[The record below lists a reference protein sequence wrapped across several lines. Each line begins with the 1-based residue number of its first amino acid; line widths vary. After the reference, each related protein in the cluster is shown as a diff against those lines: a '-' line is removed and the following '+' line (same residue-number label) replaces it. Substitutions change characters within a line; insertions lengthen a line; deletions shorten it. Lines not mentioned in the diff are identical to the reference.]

1 MLGEKGE
8 NYQVFLTED
17 TLRGM
22 LLEVSRH
29 SGKECIVQMPG
40 VRIGKRFYFDMVA
53 DSGINAV
60 YEYSMCEK
68 DHVYIDHLSTRISEY
83 YNFPVGQLTVSQVH
97 KHPPKVERF
106 SLGDAPANKKLAQ
119 QFGGV
124 VNGLILV
131 DPEFR
136 LKFWYIDE
144 MGYETEAVYFV
155 DEKAVRMVMPKK
167 NLELLKK
174 TVEYRES
181 EIRREKER
189 NFAKLIRN
197 LPKIEPIEEI
207 EEFIGKKKK
216 ILSFGKRKTRKAR
229 RTKGGCVYGE

>member
-1 MLGEKGE
+1 MKLVSEKREG
-8 NYQVFLTED
+8 YQVFLTED

-22 LLEVSRH
+22 LLEVGRH

-40 VRIGKRFYFDMVA
+40 VRIGNRFYFDVVA

-60 YEYSMCEK
+60 YEYAMCEK
-68 DHVYIDHLSTRISEY
+68 DHIYIDHLSTRIAEY
-83 YNFPVGQLTVSQVH
+83 YHFPVGQITVSQVH

-106 SLGDAPANKKLAQ
+106 SLGDGPANIKLAR

-124 VNGLILV
+124 VNGLMLV

-144 MGYETEAVYFV
+144 KGYETEAECFV
-155 DEKAVRMVMPKK
+155 DEKAVRTVMPKK

-174 TVEYRES
+174 KVEYKEA
-181 EIRREKER
+181 EIRREKESA
-189 NFAKLIRN
+189 FAKLIYN
-197 LPKIEPIEEI
+197 LPKLEPLEET
-207 EEFIGKKKK
+207 EEFIGKRKK
-216 ILSFGKRKTRKAR
+216 ILSFGKRK
-229 RTKGGCVYGE
+229 KGE